1 VEAYIY
7 IYIYICGVWQQVWEF
22 LCRFSELLGQES
34 QLSLEDLEEALVDMG
49 PVVPELQISND
60 DKEGVKETG
69 EKEVGTV
76 SSLSEKLPL
85 AGLDG
90 EKIVGF
96 LDESGEKD
104 ISMDIKPCD
113 GVTDAEDTRQDSVDV
128 GNDVQHKGVTP
139 VEGTCIDAER
149 SDILTMR
156 GNEKQQNASEDGS
169 HCGTERK
176 KLEAPEKGPS
186 GNDKS
191 VAFSDGTM
199 SRGLTSLAWAHI
211 PLLKFLMSDLK
222 FRVQGSLNEA
232 ETDEPKKRGRRRVI
246 DIGPLPPEFGDDLPM
261 NPITWP
267 ELAHRYIVALL
278 DVKKQGDL
286 TELAPEERKKIVRFF
301 EGDGGVMGGAVE
313 GIVGVESDAQVSN
326 VYSAYLSNLFHF
338 LQCVFM
344 NNPSICPNTIG
355 S

>member
-1 VEAYIY
+1 
-7 IYIYICGVWQQVWEF
+7 
-22 LCRFSELLGQES
+22 
-34 QLSLEDLEEALVDMG
+34 
-49 PVVPELQISND
+49 
-60 DKEGVKETG
+60 
-69 EKEVGTV
+69 
-76 SSLSEKLPL
+76 L